1 MWCGVVWC
9 GVVWCGV
16 VWCGVVWCGVVWCG
30 ASYRVCDVAELDQL
44 GNRTSRNA
52 RRLNQ
57 VASRCGGRC
66 ALGAP
71 SSAVAPAGRRLPSG
85 RANRTRF
92 RQSGCAGAQQWAP
105 ADPDFLSH
113 ESRVT
118 SHESRVT
125 SHESERGRPPPAT
138 GMGFAASCWLQAG
151 GSHSCSEQARRP
163 TSDAGL
169 PSRVPSRVSGIRYQ
183 GRCLRHKI
191 NQVPI
196 LDSVANKRQGTP
208 KDQRQWQPIRVRA
221 PRY

>member
-1 MWCGVVWC
+1 M
-9 GVVWCGV
+9 
-16 VWCGVVWCGVVWCG
+16 
-30 ASYRVCDVAELDQL
+30 
-44 GNRTSRNA
+44 
-52 RRLNQ
+52 
-57 VASRCGGRC
+57 
-66 ALGAP
+66 
-71 SSAVAPAGRRLPSG
+71 
-85 RANRTRF
+85 
-92 RQSGCAGAQQWAP
+92 CAGCTIVCGCPGREAP
-105 ADPDFLSH
+105 PIRPGQPNKVPPIRLRRCSAMGTGGSGFFESRVTSH

-125 SHESERGRPPPAT
+125 SHESRAQSRPPPAAPPPAT